1 MVAVEIRPPPA
12 RTKIGALAC
21 YDLMTVLA
29 SGVVMATCKQCMYAC
44 TIARYYIK
52 LGSCIRRILVLT
64 YKLSFALKRTYA
76 LKTQPRPRLVCAIWV
91 SRGSKP
97 SAIANFRDKL
107 DRWRHI
113 QNRWRWLGTRLLK
126 TNLIISPHF
135 ASRDRYVGFMSC
147 MTLTNLAVA
156 IPTKT

>member
-1 MVAVEIRPPPA
+1 MEIRPPPA

-44 TIARYYIK
+44 TIALYYIK

-76 LKTQPRPRLVCAIWV
+76 LKTQPRPRLVCAI
-91 SRGSKP
+91 
-97 SAIANFRDKL
+97 
-107 DRWRHI
+107 
-113 QNRWRWLGTRLLK
+113 
-126 TNLIISPHF
+126 
-135 ASRDRYVGFMSC
+135 
-147 MTLTNLAVA
+147 
-156 IPTKT
+156 